1 MPGLGGRVVGE
12 ARRRTAPLIGWH
24 LHTGERGAV
33 VDSHVQDVIADVLA
47 GSPRV
52 AGDAM
57 TDAF

>member
-1 MPGLGGRVVGE
+1 MAGLGARVVE
-12 ARRRTAPLIGWH
+12 KNRRTALLIGWH

-33 VDSHVQDVIADVLA
+33 VYSRVQDVIADALA